1 MLGGVRLLP
10 TLARL
15 DWGRASFHA
24 LIHSTSGKVN
34 SANFA
39 RIGLGGECRVMTSRE
54 YDISLMRQP
63 PEPLPCPANPRTP
76 EKRGTVSSAPEESSR
91 SELHPAVR
99 IGHVHLRVGDLERAT
114 AFYRDVL
121 GFDVKASSP
130 TAAFLAAGDYHH
142 HIGLNT
148 WHSKGGTPPPE
159 GHTGLEHFAILYP
172 DRREL
177 ARAVERLLKHGY
189 PIRAA
194 QDHGVSIS
202 VYLSDPDGNGI
213 ELYYDRPR
221 KEWFDSRGNPILKAE
236 AFDPRDLLV
245 EVGPTF

>member
-1 MLGGVRLLP
+1 M
-10 TLARL
+10 
-15 DWGRASFHA
+15 
-24 LIHSTSGKVN
+24 
-34 SANFA
+34 
-39 RIGLGGECRVMTSRE
+39 
-54 YDISLMRQP
+54 
-63 PEPLPCPANPRTP
+63 
-76 EKRGTVSSAPEESSR
+76 SSAADESSR

-99 IGHVHLRVGDLERAT
+99 IGHVHLRVGDLERAI
-114 AFYRDVL
+114 AFYRGVL
-121 GFDVKASSP
+121 GFDV
-130 TAAFLAAGDYHH
+130 TAYGSDDEHAFLAAGSYHH
-142 HIGLNT
+142 HIALNT

-177 ARAVERLLKHGY
+177 ARAVERLLEHGY

-221 KEWFDSRGNPILKAE
+221 EEWFDSRGNPILKAE
-236 AFDPRDLLV
+236 PFDPRDLLV
-245 EVGPTF
+245 ESGRTS